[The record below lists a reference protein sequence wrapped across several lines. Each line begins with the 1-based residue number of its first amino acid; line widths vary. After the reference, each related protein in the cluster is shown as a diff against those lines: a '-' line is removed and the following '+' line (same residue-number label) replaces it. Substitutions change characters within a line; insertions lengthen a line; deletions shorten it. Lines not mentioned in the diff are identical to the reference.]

1 MMSHDLTE
9 TTPPAPRISP
19 QLIDTVGLELEAVL
33 GCAAMTVGDLAALR
47 SGGIVPL
54 DVPLNQQVEL
64 RLNGIAVARGELV
77 AVDDRFG
84 VRLEEIVA
92 WPQ

>member
-9 TTPPAPRISP
+9 TTPSAPRISP

-33 GCAAMTVGDLAALR
+33 GRAAMTVGDLAALK
-47 SGGIVPL
+47 SGGVVPL